1 MQKKISSIVRVPAL
15 FIIFVVLGLAFGFVT
30 FRVLS
35 YSRAV
40 HVPSLHDMS
49 LLEADEALNK
59 VGLYLKI
66 EGEDYD
72 AKVQPGRIVRQDIP
86 AMAEFFHYHS
96 SWLDFL
102 CVHFIAPGRIVRQ
115 DIPAG
120 YKVKEKRSIG
130 VVVSKGP
137 RVYSIPLIVN
147 MPLGDAEEV
156 LMEKGLK
163 IGQIIRVHSDS
174 VGKNRIVA
182 QEPGPDERLTGPI
195 TVLVSAGAQDIEYY
209 CPDFAGKDI
218 EDARQ
223 VAQKMGLTVET
234 TGSGAFVAS
243 QKPSPGTEVKSGD
256 ALQLA
261 LTAQTAND

>member
-1 MQKKISSIVRVPAL
+1 MQKNISSIIRIPVL
-15 FIIFVVLGLAFGFVT
+15 FIVFVALGLAFGFVT

-40 HVPSLHDMS
+40 SVPSLHDMS

-86 AMAEFFHYHS
+86 A
-96 SWLDFL
+96 
-102 CVHFIAPGRIVRQ
+102 
-115 DIPAG
+115 G

-137 RVYSIPLIVN
+137 RVYSIPVVVN

-163 IGQIIRVHSDS
+163 IGKIIRVHSDS

-209 CPDFAGKDI
+209 CPNFAGKDI

-243 QKPSPGTEVKSGD
+243 QEPAAGTEVKSGD
-256 ALQLA
+256 TLQFELA
-261 LTAQTAND
+261 AQAAND

>member
-72 AKVQPGRIVRQDIP
+72 AKVQ
-86 AMAEFFHYHS
+86 
-96 SWLDFL
+96 
-102 CVHFIAPGRIVRQ
+102 PGRIVRQ